1 MRRIRLGTSR
11 FRLRDWSIRTKV
23 FLLLVGMVL
32 GPLLLAAYEGDRVS
46 RQALLDQGVR
56 NLQARAH
63 RLAEVLDRLLAE
75 RQEEAAWIAASPVI
89 RHYLLTFPARD
100 RERQAAREVLHHM
113 SAMHGGRFA
122 FFLFDAAGRLLLAS
136 EEALPQPA
144 GIPARPF
151 FLESLRGKPSASPP
165 SLDGGKAY
173 LYFGAPVQGED
184 ARIVGVVVLRAAAEE
199 CWDIVDRTWQ
209 EAGPES
215 AAIVTDEMGVRIA
228 RAGRRDLLF
237 QAWAP
242 LPPERAQRILSERRY
257 GEGVVRI
264 AATELPEVWE
274 ALSEP
279 ATRAYF
285 THRLVTG
292 PRYHAAGA
300 QMNRSTWIVTISI
313 PEEAFLAPID
323 QHRRRVG
330 LFILGVAL
338 LSVAV
343 SLAVSRI
350 LTGKVLAL
358 AQAAHEIAEGRLETH
373 LPSHGGDE
381 LAHLTR
387 SFNRMASAIRS
398 QMSHLSDLY
407 AVALALIHARKR
419 EELIDRALE
428 RGTGLARA
436 HGSAL
441 VLYDERRKRF
451 GGSFAHAL
459 PEGLLEETPWDT
471 SPQGECFTKG
481 TPVVASVVPGRGVGL
496 GSSLRHAGFSSSLSL
511 PLAVGEERLGVL
523 TLYDRERTEWGADQV
538 VLLSAFAHLVSLA
551 LKSMQALE
559 EEHRKTEHLTVLNE
573 MAVSLASE
581 LDLEILLEKIVQA
594 ARLLMAVECGA
605 ILVVKEETGSARPGQ
620 VAYFRCT
627 GALPQERP
635 PAYPPQ
641 EGVLWRALSERR
653 AVRLNNLTEDVGTA
667 GLPPGHPTIRSY
679 LGVPLMAKGRLIGE
693 IYLVNRAGEEGFTQE
708 DEDLLAT
715 LASQASIA
723 VLNAR
728 LHQQAMTLAITD
740 GLTGL
745 FNYRH
750 FNEIL
755 NRETEE
761 ARRHGRPLS
770 LIMADLDY
778 FKDYNDAYG
787 HQTGDRLLQMIADVL
802 RAAVREI
809 DYVARYGGEE
819 FAVILP
825 DSDREGALR
834 VAERIRSQLHQWQ
847 VPHASSPLGV
857 VTLSLGVASLPADA
871 ESADRL
877 LTRADAA
884 LYDAKH
890 RGRNRVEVP
899 AA

>member
-1 MRRIRLGTSR
+1 MRRIL
-11 FRLRDWSIRTKV
+11 LRNWSIRTKV
-23 FLLLVGMVL
+23 FLLALGMVL

-56 NLQARAH
+56 NLQAHAH
-63 RLAEVLDRLLAE
+63 RLAEALDRLLAE
-75 RQEEAAWIAASPVI
+75 RQEEAAWIAAATAI
-89 RHYLLTFPARD
+89 RHHLLTPPARRASD
-100 RERQAAREVLHHM
+100 RPAAREALHHM

-122 FFLFDAAGRLLLAS
+122 VFLFDATGRLVLAS
-136 EEALPQPA
+136 DEALPQPA

-151 FLESLRGKPSASPP
+151 FAEALGGKPSASPP
-165 SLDGGKAY
+165 ALDGGKPF

-184 ARIVGVVVLRAAAEE
+184 ARVAGVVVLRAAAEE
-199 CWDIVDRTWQ
+199 FWDIVDRAWQ

-215 AAIVTDEMGVRIA
+215 AAIVTDEVGVRIA

-237 QAWAP
+237 HAWAP
-242 LPPERAQRILSERRY
+242 LPPERAQQILAERRY
-257 GEGVVRI
+257 GEGITRV
-264 AATELPEVWE
+264 AATEMPEILE
-274 ALSEP
+274 ALRDP
-279 ATRAYF
+279 GRLTYF

-292 PRYHAAGA
+292 PRYHAAGV
-300 QMNRSTWIVTISI
+300 MMKRRPWIITASI
-313 PEEAFLAPID
+313 PEESFFSPIH
-323 QHRRRVG
+323 QHRQRVG
-330 LFILGVAL
+330 LFILGAVI

-350 LTGKVLAL
+350 LTGKVRLL
-358 AQAAHEIAEGRLETH
+358 AQAAHEIAEGRLQTY

-381 LAHLTR
+381 LAQLTR

-398 QMSHLSDLY
+398 QMGHVSDLY

-419 EELIDRALE
+419 EDLVESVLQ
-428 RGTGLARA
+428 RGTELVRSHA
-436 HGSAL
+436 SAL
-441 VLYDERRKRF
+441 ILHDEQRGRF
-451 GGSFAHAL
+451 GGIFAHAL
-459 PEGLLEETPWDT
+459 PQGLLEETPWTPT
-471 SPQGECFTKG
+471 SPQGECFLKG
-481 TPVVASVVPGRGVGL
+481 APVIASVVPGRGMGL
-496 GSSLRHAGFSSSLSL
+496 GSLLRHAGFSSSISL
-511 PLAVGEERLGVL
+511 PLVVGEERLGVL
-523 TLYDRERTEWGADQV
+523 TLYDRERTEWGADQI

-551 LKSMQALE
+551 LKSMQTLE
-559 EEHRKTEHLTVLNE
+559 AEHRKTEHLTVLNE

-581 LDLEILLEKIVQA
+581 LDLETLLEKIVQA
-594 ARLLMAVECGA
+594 ARLLVTVECGA
-605 ILVVKEETGSARPGQ
+605 ILVLKEETEQ

-627 GALPQERP
+627 GETPREQP

-641 EGVLWRALSERR
+641 GGVLWRALSERC
-653 AVRLNNLTEDVGTA
+653 AVRLNNLTEDVGAA
-667 GLPPGHPTIRSY
+667 GLPPGHPTIRNY

-693 IYLVNRAGEEGFTQE
+693 IYLVNRLGEEGFTEE

-723 VLNAR
+723 VQNAR

-745 FNYRH
+745 YNHRH
-750 FNEIL
+750 FQEIL
-755 NRETEE
+755 EREAEE

-770 LIMADLDY
+770 LIMADLDF

-787 HQTGDRLLQMIADVL
+787 HLAGDRLLQMIADVL

-834 VAERIRSQLHQWQ
+834 VAERVRSQLHQWQ
-847 VPHASSPLGV
+847 VPHASCPLGV

-871 ESADRL
+871 ESAERL

-884 LYDAKH
+884 LYEAKR

-899 AA
+899 TA

>member
-56 NLQARAH
+56 NLQAHAH
-63 RLAEVLDRLLAE
+63 RLADALDRLLAE
-75 RQEEAAWIAASPVI
+75 RQEEAAWIAAAPAF
-89 RHYLLTFPARD
+89 RHVLLTSPARD
-100 RERQAAREVLHHM
+100 RERQAAREALHHM
-113 SAMHGGRFA
+113 SALHGGRFA
-122 FFLFDAAGRLLLAS
+122 VFLFDAAGRLALPS
-136 EEALPQPA
+136 DEALPQPA

-151 FLESLRGKPSASPP
+151 FAEALGGKPSASPP

-184 ARIVGVVVLRAAAEE
+184 ARVAGVVVLRAAAEE
-199 CWDIVDRTWQ
+199 CWGIVDRTWQ
-209 EAGPES
+209 EVGPES
-215 AAIVTDEMGVRIA
+215 AAIVTDDMGVRIA

-242 LPPERAQRILSERRY
+242 LPPERAQQILSERRY
-257 GEGVVRI
+257 GEGVARI
-264 AATELPEVWE
+264 AATEMPEVWE
-274 ALSEP
+274 ALREP
-279 ATRAYF
+279 TTRAYF

-292 PRYHAAGA
+292 PRYHAAGV
-300 QMNRSTWIVTISI
+300 QMDRSPWIVTISI
-313 PEEAFLAPID
+313 PEEAFLAPMH

-350 LTGKVLAL
+350 LTGKVRLL

-398 QMSHLSDLY
+398 QISHVSDLY

-428 RGTGLARA
+428 RGTGLVRA
-436 HGSAL
+436 HASAL
-441 VLYDERRKRF
+441 LLYDERRKRF
-451 GGSFAHAL
+451 GGVFAHGL
-459 PEGLLEETPWDT
+459 PEGLLEEMPWTPT
-471 SPQGECFTKG
+471 SPQGECFLKG
-481 TPVVASVVPGRGVGL
+481 APVVASATPGRGMGL
-496 GSSLRHAGFSSSLSL
+496 SSLLHHAGFSSSISL
-511 PLAVGEERLGVL
+511 PLVAGEDRLGVL
-523 TLYDRERTEWGADQV
+523 TLYDRERTEWGADQI

-581 LDLEILLEKIVQA
+581 LDLKTLLEKIVQA
-594 ARLLMAVECGA
+594 GRLLVAVECGA
-605 ILVVKEETGSARPGQ
+605 ILVLEEGTAQ

-641 EGVLWRALSERR
+641 GGVLWRALSEQR
-653 AVRLNNLTEDVGTA
+653 AVRLDNLTEEAGSA
-667 GLPPGHPTIRSY
+667 GLPPGHPTIRNY

-693 IYLVNRAGEEGFTQE
+693 IYLVNRVGEEGFTQE

-723 VLNAR
+723 VQNAR

-755 NRETEE
+755 DRETEE

-770 LIMADLDY
+770 LIMADLDF

-787 HQTGDRLLQMIADVL
+787 HQAGDRLLQMIADVL

-871 ESADRL
+871 ESAERL